1 MLLVIPDNQP
11 RTNKEIRGL
20 EETAKQNF
28 GIRSLEEA
36 KQKLRREYEK
46 VVVFSVEY
54 RRENLSSV
62 VALWI

>member
-54 RRENLSSV
+54 RRKNLSSV